1 MSLLGALAPLGKVAG
16 GRRRWL
22 TNAAAY
28 TLAGTLTSILV
39 GGGLAG
45 LGALLLPARVG
56 LAGTLVALAVALVA
70 IARES
75 GLVAV
80 PLPQIGRQTEGLWVK
95 RFGDRAAAILWGLD
109 LGLVFTTWLNFS
121 GAWLLAVVAFL
132 SGDPLFGAALF
143 VAYWLGRALSVWVG
157 PLLME
162 SAKDTHWLL
171 ESLDEQR
178 RVFRSVQLAGL
189 AWSVLVL
196 GSWIATGTAM

>member
-1 MSLLGALAPLGKVAG
+1 VAG

-22 TNAAAY
+22 GNATAY
-28 TLAGTLTSILV
+28 TLAGTLTSVLV

-45 LGALLLPARVG
+45 LGALFLPARVG
-56 LAGTLVALAVALVA
+56 LAGTLFALAVALLA

-121 GAWLLAVVAFL
+121 GAWLLAAVAFL
-132 SGDPLFGAALF
+132 SGEPLFGAALF
-143 VAYWLGRALSVWVG
+143 VAYWLGRALPVWVG
-157 PLLME
+157 PLLMK
-162 SAKDTHWLL
+162 SARDTHWLL
-171 ESLDEQR
+171 DSLGQQR
-178 RVFRSVQLAGL
+178 RLFRSIQLAAL
-189 AWSVLVL
+189 SWTVLVFGL
-196 GSWIATGTAM
+196 WIVTGTAI

>member
-1 MSLLGALAPLGKVAG
+1 VAG

-22 TNAAAY
+22 GNATAY
-28 TLAGTLTSILV
+28 TLAGTLTSVLV

-56 LAGTLVALAVALVA
+56 LAGTLFALAVALLA

-75 GLVAV
+75 GLVAI

-121 GAWLLAVVAFL
+121 GAWLLAAVAFL
-132 SGDPLFGAALF
+132 SGQPLFGAALF
-143 VAYWLGRALSVWVG
+143 VAYWLGRALPVWVG
-157 PLLME
+157 PLLMK
-162 SAKDTHWLL
+162 SARDTHWLL
-171 ESLDEQR
+171 DGVGQQR
-178 RVFRSVQLAGL
+178 RLFRTIQLAALGWTVLILGL
-189 AWSVLVL
+189 
-196 GSWIATGTAM
+196 WIATGTAM